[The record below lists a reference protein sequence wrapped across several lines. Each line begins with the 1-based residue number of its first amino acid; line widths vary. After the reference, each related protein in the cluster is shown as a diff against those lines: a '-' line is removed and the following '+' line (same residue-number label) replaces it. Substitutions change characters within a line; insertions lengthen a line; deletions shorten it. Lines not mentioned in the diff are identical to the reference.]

1 MSVSLFDQRK
11 TVALKLKECIR
22 DRGFTKV
29 SFAEKVEISRPTL
42 DRLLNGTVEN
52 KTTFDRHFQKIL
64 RTLNMSE
71 EELLFYN
78 TKPLHNL
85 TAVYS
90 KNAPSDHKMSDTAKQ
105 QYELLLDIID
115 LCTIYY

>member
-71 EELLFYN
+71 EELLFYD
-78 TKPLHNL
+78 TKPLRNI

-90 KNAPSDHKMSDTAKQ
+90 ENAPSDHEMSDTAKQ

>member
-1 MSVSLFDQRK
+1 
-11 TVALKLKECIR
+11 
-22 DRGFTKV
+22 
-29 SFAEKVEISRPTL
+29 
-42 DRLLNGTVEN
+42 
-52 KTTFDRHFQKIL
+52 
-64 RTLNMSE
+64 MSE

-78 TKPLHNL
+78 TKPLHNI

>member
-29 SFAEKVEISRPTL
+29 SFAEKAEISRPTL

-52 KTTFDRHFQKIL
+52 KTTFDRHLQKIL
-64 RTLNMSE
+64 RVLNMPA
-71 EELLFYN
+71 EELLFYD
-78 TKPLHNL
+78 TKPLRNI

-90 KNAPSDHKMSDTAKQ
+90 KNAPSDHEMSDTAKQ
-105 QYELLLDIID
+105 QYELLLDIIE